1 MTIRKPARL
10 LLVDDDPGL
19 LKLLGMR
26 LVSEGYSV
34 VTAESGPEALRVLGR
49 EKVDLVISDLR
60 MDEMDGL
67 QLFSEIQKGQPGMP
81 VIILTAHGSIPDAVA
96 ATQQGVF
103 SFLTKPVDKDALYKA
118 IDEALEQRSPAT
130 DEAWRQAIVTR
141 SPLMLRL
148 LEQAGMVAQSDVSV
162 LINGQSGTGKEIV
175 ALAIHNASPRHDKP
189 FVAIN
194 CGALPEQLL
203 ESELFGH
210 ARGAFTGAV
219 SNREGL
225 FQAAEGGTLFLDEI
239 GDMPVA
245 LQVKLLRVLQERKV
259 RPLGSNRDIEINVRI
274 ISATHRDLPKAMAR
288 GEFRE
293 DLFYRLNVVNLKIP
307 PLSERTE
314 DIPLLANH
322 LLRQSADRHKPF
334 VRAFSSDA
342 MKRLMAAKWPGNV
355 RQLVNV
361 IEQCVALTSSPVIGD
376 ALVEQAL
383 EGENTALPTF
393 VEARNQFE
401 LNYLRKLLQITKGNV
416 THAARMAGRN
426 RTEFYKLLSRHEL
439 DANDFKE

>member
-1 MTIRKPARL
+1 MSHKSAHL

-19 LKLLGMR
+19 LKLLGLR
-26 LVSEGYSV
+26 LISEGYSV
-34 VTAESGPEALRVLGR
+34 VTAESGAEGLRVLNR

-60 MDEMDGL
+60 MDEMDGM
-67 QLFSEIQKGQPGMP
+67 QLFAEIQKVQPGMP

-103 SFLTKPVDKDALYKA
+103 SFLTKPVDKDALYQA
-118 IDEALEQRSPAT
+118 IDDALEQSAPAT
-130 DEAWRQAIVTR
+130 DERWREAIVTR

-148 LEQAGMVAQSDVSV
+148 LEQARLVAQSDVSV
-162 LINGQSGTGKEIV
+162 LINGQSGTGKEIF
-175 ALAIHNASPRHDKP
+175 AQAIHNASPRNGKP
-189 FVAIN
+189 FIAIN

-239 GDMPVA
+239 GDMPA
-245 LQVKLLRVLQERKV
+245 PLQVKLLRVLQERKV
-259 RPLGSNRDIEINVRI
+259 RPLGSNRDIDIDVRI
-274 ISATHRDLPKAMAR
+274 ISATHRDLPKAMAS

-293 DLFYRLNVVNLKIP
+293 DLYYRLNVVSLKIP
-307 PLSERTE
+307 TLAERTE

-322 LLRQSADRHKPF
+322 LLRQAAERHKPF
-334 VRAFSSDA
+334 VRAFSTDA
-342 MKRLMAAKWPGNV
+342 MKRLMAAAWPGNV

-361 IEQCVALTSSPVIGD
+361 IEQCVALTSSPVISD